1 MVYIEAG
8 LDDGDDDDDDDG
20 KWIGIYGPRN
30 LRMLEFGGTFVISLY
45 IKYMNYDVSKHAR
58 T

>member
-8 LDDGDDDDDDDG
+8 LDDGDDDDDG